1 MLTAIAVA
9 FLALPLIA
17 IFTQGSLREGLQ
29 QPGAWTALKISFE
42 TSAVS
47 LGLMLVFGTPI
58 AYMLAT
64 TEFRGKTL
72 LTTLFELPLVLPPA
86 VAGLGLLMA
95 FGRFGLIGPQL
106 SALGIEIPFT
116 KAAVVM
122 AMTFVACPLYVRQ
135 AVSAFEAVDVD
146 LLGASRTLGA
156 GPARTFFRRGHPGG
170 SVRPQRR
177 CGARVGACAGRVR
190 RDHPVRRE
198 PAGGDGDGAG
208 GDLPRLRPEPQ
219 PGAGAGGAADRG
231 QCIRAD
237 LRQTADSGTSV
248 SLHARLTYP
257 LRSFTLDAEVEVAEA
272 TAVIGPSGAGKS
284 TLLRLIAGLLTP
296 ASGRIECDGEVWYD
310 GQRSTP
316 ADRRRVGFVFQDYAL
331 FPHMSVRANV
341 AYGARVAVNPLLERI
356 GIDHLA
362 KAKPRALSGGER
374 QRVALARALARDPKL
389 LLLDE
394 PLSALD
400 PGTRGRIAD
409 ELSATVAEVGVPT
422 LIVTHSFDEAVAL
435 ANRVIVLE
443 EGRITQVGL
452 SSELLRAPQTAFVAQ
467 FAGLNHVEGVADG
480 LGVVLDSGDRI
491 RLAEP
496 ASGRIA
502 VLIPPWDI
510 TLGRHRPGDTSAQN
524 HLTAPISHILVLGN
538 RVRVSVGPV
547 TAEITAASSE
557 RLGLK
562 TGETVTASF
571 KSTAI
576 RTIRLEHPG

>member
-1 MLTAIAVA
+1 M
-9 FLALPLIA
+9 
-17 IFTQGSLREGLQ
+17 
-29 QPGAWTALKISFE
+29 
-42 TSAVS
+42 
-47 LGLMLVFGTPI
+47 
-58 AYMLAT
+58 
-64 TEFRGKTL
+64 
-72 LTTLFELPLVLPPA
+72 
-86 VAGLGLLMA
+86 
-95 FGRFGLIGPQL
+95 
-106 SALGIEIPFT
+106 
-116 KAAVVM
+116 
-122 AMTFVACPLYVRQ
+122 
-135 AVSAFEAVDVD
+135 
-146 LLGASRTLGA
+146 
-156 GPARTFFRRGHPGG
+156 
-170 SVRPQRR
+170 
-177 CGARVGACAGRVR
+177 
-190 RDHPVRRE
+190 
-198 PAGGDGDGAG
+198 
-208 GDLPRLRPEPQ
+208 
-219 PGAGAGGAADRG
+219 
-231 QCIRAD
+231 
-237 LRQTADSGTSV
+237 
-248 SLHARLTYP
+248 
-257 LRSFTLDAEVEVAEA
+257 
-272 TAVIGPSGAGKS
+272 IGPSGAGKS

-296 ASGRIECDGEVWYD
+296 ASGRIECEGEVWYD
-310 GQRSTP
+310 GHRSVP

-341 AYGARVAVNPLLERI
+341 AYGARVAVDPLLERI

-409 ELSATVAEVGVPT
+409 ELSATVAEVAVPT

-452 SSELLRAPQTAFVAQ
+452 SSELLQAPQTAFVAQ

-491 RLAEP
+491 RLAES

-510 TLGRHRPGDTSAQN
+510 TLGRQMPGDTSAQN

-538 RVRVSVGPV
+538 RVRVTVGPL